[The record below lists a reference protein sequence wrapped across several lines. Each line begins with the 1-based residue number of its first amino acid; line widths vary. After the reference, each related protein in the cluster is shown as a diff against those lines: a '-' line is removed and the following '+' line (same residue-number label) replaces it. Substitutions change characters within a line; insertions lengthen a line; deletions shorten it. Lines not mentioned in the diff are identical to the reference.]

1 MRGEYTSFS
10 KTPLVL
16 ITAGLLYFISPMDLI
31 VDFLP
36 GIGYL
41 DDATVIALLYQAL
54 RPEIKKFEEWERQR

>member
-1 MRGEYTSFS
+1 
-10 KTPLVL
+10 
-16 ITAGLLYFISPMDLI
+16 MDLI